1 MATSLT
7 DIRNIG
13 PAMADA
19 LQNAGI
25 RSGDELR
32 ELGADKAYRQLVEH
46 GHRPHFIA
54 YYALVMGL
62 QGRPW
67 NDCQGAEKKALR
79 EQFDKIVAT
88 EANPVPAI
96 VQALDD
102 VGVLVNASQLVDR
115 DSDD

>member
-1 MATSLT
+1 
-7 DIRNIG
+7 
-13 PAMADA
+13 MADA
-19 LQNAGI
+19 FKNAGI
-25 RSGDELR
+25 HSGVALR
-32 ELGADKAYRQLVEH
+32 ELGADNAYRQLVDH

-79 EQFDKIVAT
+79 EQFDRIVAIGPK
-88 EANPVPAI
+88 PVPAI

-102 VGVLVNASQLVDR
+102 VGVIVEASHLVCR
-115 DSDD
+115 DSGD